1 MENLLLV
8 KHISWQKMPGNEAA
22 FVYNIKTRLYYILED
37 TEYYIWDLLV
47 KRTATNVE
55 SIIRNCATYYDI
67 DASLIEEDI
76 KLFVESLKQIGVI
89 QDG

>member
-8 KHISWQKMPGNEAA
+8 KHISWQKMPGDEAA
-22 FVYNIKTRLYYILED
+22 FVYNIKTRSYYILED

-47 KRTATNVE
+47 KKKATNVE
-55 SIIRNCATYYDI
+55 SIIRNCATYYGI